1 MPFLDGAEPAYHG
14 RMLAALVSFTLA
26 SLVIVILPGPDTLV
40 VVRSLVRGGRGAGI
54 RTAAG
59 VLCGLAVWV
68 VAAVV
73 GLSALLRAS
82 EVGYEALKIVG
93 ACYLVWM
100 GVQSLRALRR
110 PVGVASDTSS
120 VAPLDRAG
128 NFGAGF
134 LTDLL
139 NPKVGVLFV
148 SFLPGFVPAGYSPT
162 WTTLGLGA
170 VYIVLTALYCA
181 ALIVASGSISTWMR
195 TDRIR
200 RRIDAM
206 TGLVLVGFGVR
217 LATEA

>member
-1 MPFLDGAEPAYHG
+1 MVGAV
-14 RMLAALVSFTLA
+14 LSFTVA
-26 SLVIVILPGPDTLV
+26 AVVLVLLRVAAGPGHAGRGAQP
-40 VVRSLVRGGRGAGI
+40 RPGGRRAGI

-68 VAAVV
+68 VAAVL

-93 ACYLVWM
+93 ACYLVWI

-110 PVGVASDTSS
+110 PVGQEAIDPSGST
-120 VAPLDRAG
+120 APLDRVG
-128 NFGAGF
+128 GFGAGF
-134 LTDLL
+134 LTDIL
-139 NPKVGVLFV
+139 NPKIGVLFV
-148 SFLPGFVPAGYSPT
+148 SFLPGFVPDGYSPV

-181 ALIVASGSISTWMR
+181 ALVVAAGSISTWMR
-195 TDRIR
+195 TARIR
-200 RRIDAM
+200 RRIDAL

-217 LATEA
+217 LATES